1 MQTHHSGERWP
12 RRLAFGRWPN
22 APVEVTSILIGE
34 KIPCELTL
42 CHMNDE
48 AFRTNG
54 EQADSGMSRR
64 LFLRA
69 TLAGGVSLFA
79 GRATTL
85 FAATSANDTST
96 FSIGGDL
103 PVNRLGFGAM
113 RLTGEGIWGWP
124 PDREN
129 APKVL
134 RRAVALGAN
143 LIDTADA
150 YGPETDELLIAEALY
165 PYPKG
170 LVIATKGG
178 QIRPSA
184 SQRVPKGDPAYLK
197 QCVDKSLKRLKLE
210 RIDLYQLHR
219 VDPKVPMEDSLGA
232 LKEMQSAGK
241 IRHIGLSEV
250 SPEQVERAHKI
261 VPIVT
266 VQNRYNI
273 SDRKWDNTLAY
284 CEKER
289 IGFMPWAPVGG
300 SKGMTSV
307 ALEKAA
313 KDHGV
318 TIYQL
323 GIAWLLHRSAVMLP
337 IPGTSSLAHL
347 EENMAARKIHTSP
360 EEWKTIEAVVSQ
372 T

>member
-1 MQTHHSGERWP
+1 
-12 RRLAFGRWPN
+12 
-22 APVEVTSILIGE
+22 
-34 KIPCELTL
+34 
-42 CHMNDE
+42 MNDE
-48 AFRTNG
+48 VFSING
-54 EQADSGMSRR
+54 EQAASGISRR

-69 TLAGGVSLFA
+69 TLAGGASILA
-79 GRATTL
+79 GRAGTL
-85 FAATSANDTST
+85 FAAASTRDDST

-129 APKVL
+129 ALKVL
-134 RRAVALGAN
+134 RRAVELGAN

-165 PYPKG
+165 PYPKE

-178 QIRPSA
+178 QIRPGPN
-184 SQRVPKGDPAYLK
+184 QWVPKGDPEYLK

-219 VDPKVPMEDSLGA
+219 IDPKVPMEDSLGA
-232 LKEMQSAGK
+232 LKEMQGAGK
-241 IRHIGLSEV
+241 ICHIGLSEV
-250 SPEQVERAHKI
+250 SPEQVQRARKI

-273 SDRKWDNTLAY
+273 TDRKWDNTLAY

-300 SKGMTSV
+300 TRGMTSV

-323 GIAWLLHRSAVMLP
+323 GLAWLLHRSPMMLP
-337 IPGTSSLAHL
+337 IPGTSSLAHV
-347 EENMAARKIHTSP
+347 EENMAARKIQLSP
-360 EEWKTIEAVVSQ
+360 EEWKLIDALAA
-372 T
+372 

>member
-1 MQTHHSGERWP
+1 MNGERLP
-12 RRLAFGRWPN
+12 REDRFGRI
-22 APVEVTSILIGE
+22 V
-34 KIPCELTL
+34 
-42 CHMNDE
+42 
-48 AFRTNG
+48 
-54 EQADSGMSRR
+54 SRR
-64 LFLRA
+64 KFVCA
-69 TLAGGVSLFA
+69 ALAGGASLLV
-79 GRATTL
+79 GRASTL
-85 FAATSANDTST
+85 FAATSANDDSS

-129 APKVL
+129 ARKVL
-134 RRAVALGAN
+134 RRAVELGAN

-178 QIRPSA
+178 QTRPGPD
-184 SQRVPKGDPAYLK
+184 QWLQDGRPEYLK
-197 QCVDKSLKRLKLE
+197 QCVEKSLRRLKLE

-219 VDPKVPMEDSLGA
+219 IDAKVPVEESLGA

-250 SPEQVERAHKI
+250 APEQIERARKV
-261 VPIVT
+261 VPIVS

-273 SDRKWDNTLAY
+273 TDRKWENTLTY
-284 CEKER
+284 CEKEQ
-289 IGFMPWAPVGG
+289 IGFIPWAPVGG
-300 SKGMTSV
+300 HRKLSGGE
-307 ALEKAA
+307 LEKAA
-313 KDHGV
+313 TDHNV
-318 TIYQL
+318 SVYQL
-323 GIAWLLHRSAVMLP
+323 GLAWLLHRSPVMLP

-347 EENMAARKIHTSP
+347 EENMAARKIQLSAA
-360 EEWKTIEAVVSQ
+360 EWKTIDSLAAQ
-372 T
+372 A

>member
-1 MQTHHSGERWP
+1 MMSNLVRE
-12 RRLAFGRWPN
+12 
-22 APVEVTSILIGE
+22 E
-34 KIPCELTL
+34 IPCERTL
-42 CHMNDE
+42 RAMNNPGFE
-48 AFRTNG
+48 ANSDRVR
-54 EQADSGMSRR
+54 SGMSRR

-69 TLAGGVSLFA
+69 TLAGGASLLA
-79 GRATTL
+79 GKAATL
-85 FAATSANDTST
+85 FAAASANDNSS

-103 PVNRLGFGAM
+103 RVNRLGFGAM

-124 PDREN
+124 PDRDN
-129 APKVL
+129 AIKVL
-134 RRAVALGAN
+134 RRAMELGAN

-178 QIRPSA
+178 QIRPA
-184 SQRVPKGDPAYLK
+184 ANQWVPKGDPEYLK

-232 LKEMQSAGK
+232 LKEAQTAGK

-250 SPEQVERAHKI
+250 SPEQVERARKI

-273 SDRKWDNTLAY
+273 TDRKWDNTLAY
-284 CEKER
+284 CEKEQ

-300 SKGMTSV
+300 TRGVTNA
-307 ALEKAA
+307 ALEKVA
-313 KDHGV
+313 KDHGI

-323 GIAWLLHRSAVMLP
+323 GLAWLLHRSPVMLP

-347 EENMAARKIHTSP
+347 EENMAAAKVQLSP
-360 EEWKTIEAVVSQ
+360 EEWKTIDALASQ